1 MEKSSKSNTIS
12 FAKILYW
19 FAAFRAG
26 KAEGN
31 GSSQI
36 IGLVVVVWSSGNAYV
51 DNADDFTKP
60 IASKPDCVR
69 HVVSRPTL

>member
-1 MEKSSKSNTIS
+1 MEKSPKSNTIS

-36 IGLVVVVWSSGNAYV
+36 IGLVVVVWSSGNAY
-51 DNADDFTKP
+51 D
-60 IASKPDCVR
+60 
-69 HVVSRPTL
+69 